1 MLNLNIYGVSTDARP
16 LVIAHGLF
24 GSARNWGAIA
34 KGLSDARQVVAVD
47 MRNHGQ
53 SAWTE
58 THNYQDMAADL
69 AEVIESLGG
78 HADLLGHSMGG
89 KTAMVLALTRPDL
102 LRRLIVAD
110 IAPVAYTHSQIP
122 FIDAMRSV
130 DLSNVT
136 KRSEVTAQLAAAGVD
151 PALQGFFT
159 QSLDLAARRWK
170 LNLDVLAQDMPD
182 IMTFPDI
189 DGQFT
194 GSALFLAGAESNY
207 VLPEHRAKIRALF
220 PSARFARLKGA
231 SHWLHADKPKEFE
244 AAVRAFLSA

>member
-1 MLNLNIYGVSTDARP
+1 MNTYGAATDARP

-24 GSARNWGAIA
+24 GSARNWGGIA

-102 LRRLIVAD
+102 LGRLIVAD
-110 IAPVAYTHSQIP
+110 IAPVPYTHSQMP

-136 KRSEVTAQLAAAGVD
+136 KRSEVTAQLAAAGVG
-151 PALQGFFT
+151 PTLQGFFT

-194 GSALFLAGAESNY
+194 GSGLFLAGAESDY

-231 SHWLHADKPKEFE
+231 GHWLHADKPKEFE